1 MVDVKEAEQFIK
13 KARENSRKRNF
24 NQTFDVIIN
33 LRDLDIKKPEEKLD
47 FFTELK
53 YPVKKVKVCALVGP
67 ELNDEAKK
75 HCDTVILANEF
86 DKYAKDVKKVKKLA
100 NEHDF
105 FIGQANIMPQI
116 ASTFGKILGRRGK
129 MPNPKAGG
137 VVPPNA
143 NLKSTIDRLSKT
155 VRVRTKAD
163 AAIRVIIG
171 KEDMDDNKLAENLA
185 WLIDQLLHHLP
196 MGNDNIKSML
206 IKTTMGRVVKIQ

>member
-1 MVDVKEAEQFIK
+1 MVNVKDAEQFIK

-24 NQTFDVIIN
+24 NQTFDIIIN
-33 LRDLDIKKPEEKLD
+33 LRDIDIKKPEEKLD

-53 YPVKKVKVCALVGP
+53 YPVKKAKICALVGP
-67 ELNDEAKK
+67 ELSEEAKK

-86 DKYAKDVKKVKKLA
+86 DKYGKDNKKIKKLA
-100 NEHDF
+100 KDHDF

-137 VVPPNA
+137 IVPPNA
-143 NLKSTIDRLSKT
+143 NLKGIVEKLSKT
-155 VRVRTKAD
+155 VRVRTKSD

-185 WLIDQLLHHLP
+185 WLIDQVIHHLP
-196 MGNDNIKSML
+196 KGEDNIKSIL
-206 IKTTMGRVVKIQ
+206 LKTTMGRVVKIQ